1 MEEKMENVVAYRRV
15 STIEQKLHGLSLDAQ
30 KDTLTRYAKEHDL
43 NIIAWYDDEGISGRK
58 LIKKR
63 PALQQM
69 LKDSAEGK
77 FKRIIFIKLDRYFRS
92 VAEYYES
99 QKILDKNKVVWT
111 ATEERYDQTTASG
124 RFWITQ
130 KLAMA
135 EYEADNTGERI
146 KLVNEY
152 KVRSGQALQ
161 GSETQPFG
169 YKVEKDAEGIKRVVI
184 DKEKEEMAKEIIRLF
199 LIHQNKRKVLTMIQD
214 KYNHHLTYKQLTIFL
229 VSSKICGHYRDNDS
243 YCEALI
249 DKETFDK
256 VQDILKRNIKEKRSH
271 NIYLFS
277 GLIACPNCDKI
288 LSGNFVD
295 CKRKLPNGEVKFYKR
310 IYRYSCNDYTKCSAR
325 RVNEEKLEAQL
336 LKELNNYI
344 DAYISDVEVI
354 SEDIEQINREKQI
367 KSKKEEMSRLTNAY
381 LKMRISEK
389 EYDAQYQKIEA
400 EIKAISN
407 ISAPKHIRRKK
418 EYQDLLSS
426 DWKNIYK
433 ALDREN
439 KRAFWRHFI
448 KRIRIKN
455 AELIGIDFL

>member
-1 MEEKMENVVAYRRV
+1 MENVVAYRRV

-30 KDTLTRYAKEHDL
+30 RDTLERYAKAHNL

-58 LIKKR
+58 LIRRR

-69 LKDSAEGK
+69 LKDSANGN
-77 FKRIIFIKLDRYFRS
+77 FTRIIFIKLDRYFRS
-92 VAEYYES
+92 VGEYYES
-99 QKILDKNKVVWT
+99 QKILDKNHVTWT

-152 KVRSGQALQ
+152 KVRCGQALQ
-161 GSETQPFG
+161 GSEAQPLG
-169 YKVEKDAEGIKRVVI
+169 YKVEKDSEGIRRVVI
-184 DKEKEEMAKEIIRLF
+184 DKEKEAMLRDIIDSYMKYQSK
-199 LIHQNKRKVLTMIQD
+199 HKVLLMLLD
-214 KYNHHLTYKQLTIFL
+214 KYEYKLTYRSLANFL
-229 VSSKICGHYRDNDS
+229 SNTKICGQYRGNEK

-256 VQDILKRNIKEKRSH
+256 IQDIIKRNIKHRRYDD
-271 NIYLFS
+271 NVYLFS
-277 GLIACPNCDKI
+277 GLIECP
-288 LSGNFVD
+288 V
-295 CKRKLPNGEVKFYKR
+295 CKKTLCGAYTDSRRMLETGEYRYYKR
-310 IYRYSCNDYTKCSAR
+310 IYFYRCNGIRARICSSKSI
-325 RVNEEKLEAQL
+325 NEEKLEEQMLANFD
-336 LKELNNYI
+336 KYV
-344 DAYISDVEVI
+344 DAYISDANVI
-354 SEDIEQINREKQI
+354 EENKKQIDNENKI
-367 KSKKEEMSRLTNAY
+367 KSKKEEMERLTNVY
-381 LKMRISEK
+381 LKGRITEK
-389 EYDAQYQKIEA
+389 EYDDQYQKIEA

-433 ALDREN
+433 ALDRDN
-439 KRAFWRHFI
+439 KRAFWRHFVKTIYI
-448 KRIRIKN
+448 KDKT
-455 AELIGIDFL
+455 LIGIDFF